1 MTELPPVTGAWRPGD
16 DPGRR
21 QFVTFDEGLKLEAGG
36 RLEAVTVAYE
46 TWGELAPDA
55 SNAVLVLHALSL
67 DSHAA
72 GPAGPGHGDVGWWD
86 GTVGPGCAI
95 DTDRFFVVCPNVLGG
110 CQGTT
115 GPSSDAADGRPYGSR
130 FPVTT
135 IRDQVG
141 AGGRAGRCARHRP
154 LVRGR
159 GRVDGRHA
167 RARVGRRPPRPRR
180 SARVVISVGAQA
192 TAEEIALCHVQMR
205 AIRADPKWR
214 GGDYYDAEPGDG
226 PHEGLAIARGI
237 GHISY
242 RTELELAAR
251 FGRDHQ
257 PGEEPFVGGRYA
269 VESYIDYHGDKLVRR
284 FDANTY
290 LVLSEAMNHHDVGR
304 DRGGIAAALATITAD
319 VTIVGHVVRLALPG
333 AAPAGARRAHPH
345 VVGGRDRADH
355 LRPRRLPRRDRTPR
369 PHHPPRP
376 RLTPPNISRLA
387 VHMRTRTFEML
398 AQGGVAVETASRAWW
413 RSATRSSVVS
423 MPTDRRT
430 SAGSTASGESTAE
443 AWVMRAGCSM
453 SDSTPPSDSASV
465 NSRVRGDELERGLL
479 AARHEEAHH
488 AAEVAHLP
496 PRDRRG
502 RGAPGC
508 PG

>member
-1 MTELPPVTGAWRPGD
+1 MSVSEPFPVTGAWRPGD

-21 QFVTFDEGLKLEAGG
+21 QFAHFADGLKLEAGG
-36 RLEAVTVAYE
+36 ALETATVAYE
-46 TWGELAPDA
+46 TWGERAPDA
-55 SNAVLVLHALSL
+55 ANAILVLHALSL

-115 GPSSDAADGRPYGSR
+115 GPSSDAPDGRPYGSR

-135 IRDQVG
+135 IRDQVALEVALADQLG
-141 AGGRAGRCARHRP
+141 IDRWYAVIGGSMG
-154 LVRGR
+154 GM
-159 GRVDGRHA
+159 RVLEWAVGQRDRVA
-167 RARVGRRPPRPRR
+167 RA
-180 SARVVISVGAQA
+180 VVISVGAQA

-226 PHEGLAIARGI
+226 PHEGLAVARGI

-269 VESYIDYHGDKLVRR
+269 VESYLDYQGDKLVRR

-304 DRGGIAAALATITAD
+304 DRGGIAGALATVTAD
-319 VTIVGHVVRLALPG
+319 VTIAGMSSDWLYPVRLQQELGELIPTSSAVEIVQTISGHDGFLVETELLG
-333 AAPAGARRAHPH
+333 RIIRRA
-345 VVGGRDRADH
+345 
-355 LRPRRLPRRDRTPR
+355 
-369 PHHPPRP
+369 
-376 RLTPPNISRLA
+376 LA
-387 VHMRTRTFEML
+387 
-398 AQGGVAVETASRAWW
+398 
-413 RSATRSSVVS
+413 
-423 MPTDRRT
+423 
-430 SAGSTASGESTAE
+430 
-443 AWVMRAGCSM
+443 
-453 SDSTPPSDSASV
+453 
-465 NSRVRGDELERGLL
+465 
-479 AARHEEAHH
+479 
-488 AAEVAHLP
+488 
-496 PRDRRG
+496 
-502 RGAPGC
+502 
-508 PG
+508 